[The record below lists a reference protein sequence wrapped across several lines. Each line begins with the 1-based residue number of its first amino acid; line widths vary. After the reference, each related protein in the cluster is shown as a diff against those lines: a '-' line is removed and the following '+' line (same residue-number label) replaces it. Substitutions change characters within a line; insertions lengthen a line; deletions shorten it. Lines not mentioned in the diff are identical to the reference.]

1 MRLLKPKSE
10 KSRRSIDLPAVTLA
24 ALREHSIRQGEAKE
38 WAATGWRGNEW
49 DLVFTSPRGR
59 PLDEQNVLRFFRRRF

>member
-24 ALREHSIRQGEAKE
+24 ALSEHTLRQREAKE
-38 WAATGWRGNEW
+38 WAGTGWRSNEW
-49 DLVFTSPRGR
+49 NLVFTSPSRKAAR
-59 PLDEQNVLRFFRRRF
+59 